1 MGDPP
6 ESLVES
12 FRWSR
17 KCVEWLGKHSPSPW
31 FMQMHNVPTSSWF
44 SGYGCCEMGFHMINA
59 AKQKAGAP
67 PAFCPS
73 YQIELSSKARLCAQV
88 TLPKHCCQHIDIL
101 RLLSPSDRKLVKDK
115 ESGPKPSEDVWDFLL
130 NTTFVNQE
138 MCSRH
143 QMRWGVQI
151 EEIKTYFYM
160 LYIDIAMQVRLD

>member
-143 QMRWGVQI
+143 QMMWGVQI